1 MAVHAP
7 DALKILGQP
16 TYDETRILGAFQYE
30 YRYFLI
36 CAHYSVFQYGSTL
49 AYCRVKNFSTNM
61 RRFLSKCK
69 SFLYLSGS
77 DIYLHRD
84 TNLMPKN
91 PAAWSSWNFL
101 GDVNNK
107 VCLTYWLNVLQVSC
121 PCWFTI
127 QMCVFQIK
135 K

>member
-1 MAVHAP
+1 MC
-7 DALKILGQP
+7 ILNC
-16 TYDETRILGAFQYE
+16 ISIWF
-30 YRYFLI
+30 
-36 CAHYSVFQYGSTL
+36 STL
-49 AYCRVKNFSTNM
+49 AYFRVKNLGTNM
-61 RRFLSKCK
+61 RGFLSKCK

-91 PAAWSSWNFL
+91 PAAWSSWNFR

-121 PCWFTI
+121 SWCFII
-127 QMCVFQIK
+127 QKRFFKIK
-135 K
+135 KKHVLKSCTKKQVFNLLVDLIT